1 VTIVGDFTALIGDP
15 SGRSETRPVL
25 TREQVDANAK
35 TYFDQIYKVLDPDR
49 TEVHGNAEWL
59 AQFGAADVLRLLGTQ
74 TLQSVL
80 QREDFAKRLKEGS
93 PIGAHEIL
101 YPFNQAYD
109 SVAVRADVEIGGTD
123 QLFNLLFGREVQ
135 RAYGQE
141 PQDVAV
147 FPLLEGLDGTQKMSK
162 SLGNYI
168 GISEPAEEIYGKTM
182 SIPDSL
188 TEKYL
193 RLVSGLG
200 SQEVERALTLPPRD
214 AKATLARALV
224 HRLHGEDAAQR
235 AEEDFDR
242 RFRRRETPDEVPEH
256 RTGFP
261 LRLIEAMVESSL
273 ARSNGEARRLIEQRG
288 VRINGQVAEGDGP
301 LAPGDVVQVGKRRW
315 MRFVV
320 E

>member
-1 VTIVGDFTALIGDP
+1 
-15 SGRSETRPVL
+15 
-25 TREQVDANAK
+25 
-35 TYFDQIYKVLDPDR
+35 
-49 TEVHGNAEWL
+49 
-59 AQFGAADVLRLLGTQ
+59 
-74 TLQSVL
+74 
-80 QREDFAKRLKEGS
+80 
-93 PIGAHEIL
+93 
-101 YPFNQAYD
+101 
-109 SVAVRADVEIGGTD
+109 
-123 QLFNLLFGREVQ
+123 
-135 RAYGQE
+135 
-141 PQDVAV
+141 
-147 FPLLEGLDGTQKMSK
+147 
-162 SLGNYI
+162 
-168 GISEPAEEIYGKTM
+168 M
-182 SIPDSL
+182 SIPDAL

-200 SQEVERALTLPPRD
+200 PQEVERALTLPPRD

-288 VRINGQVAEGDGP
+288 VRVNGQVAEGDGP